1 LTALKSRSLKRVDGV
16 NNQRME
22 RDMKTQQ
29 HESATGLFVA
39 KGLAFG
45 KVLTGHGASHRAAY
59 ADFVKQA
66 AQVEASLPPML
77 RRQAQ

>member
-1 LTALKSRSLKRVDGV
+1 
-16 NNQRME
+16 
-22 RDMKTQQ
+22 MKTQQ
-29 HESATGLFVA
+29 HKIATGLFVA

-45 KVLTGHGASHRAAY
+45 EQITGKGASHRAAY